1 MVWISCADHIIT
13 ALERTFFAYIRTSL
27 AFAMLGIYIAQLFR
41 LQHTLD
47 SGSGFGFFTLGIPL
61 ACLCTG
67 AAIVIAVLGA
77 YRFWRQQN
85 AMLRG
90 KIHVWGWEMAAI
102 AIAAFS
108 VSAGRDVLAPSSPTQ
123 LNF

>member
-1 MVWISCADHIIT
+1 M
-13 ALERTFFAYIRTSL
+13 RTSL

-41 LQHTLD
+41 LQHLFD
-47 SGSGFGFFTLGIPL
+47 SEAGFGFFMLGIPL
-61 ACLCTG
+61 ACICVG

-85 AMLRG
+85 AILRG

-102 AIAAFS
+102 GVTALI
-108 VSAGRDVLAPSSPTQ
+108 VSTIRAVLAPSS
-123 LNF
+123 LNLWTR